1 VKFSEEL
8 LLPMRRE
15 QGGKKKP
22 WEAGCPID
30 VGDRSR
36 LDYWWIK
43 ATWPDGFTATLTKT
57 YGDLRAQLPVNN
69 RSMDV
74 LGSKLILEGTH
85 KATKNAVK
93 LDQRVG
99 RKLLI
104 VIYEQ
109 NRQILQCNV
118 EEFGPCA
125 NGNQRL
131 PETDETLIKAFDFM
145 KPIYDLY
152 IKDEVAKDELVNLKI
167 KMLEER
173 KKLPKE
179 NKKESKEGDSTG
191 SNKGT
196 IKKRPAV
203 AEPKRA
209 SKGKSKGKQTKPK
222 KKNDENDDAEPT
234 EETDDDKESEVIAD
248 RPRSPK
254 KACEFRGL
262 RMPPIMSSLKMF
274 DDHLSDDES
283 DSTKWVE

>member
-1 VKFSEEL
+1 
-8 LLPMRRE
+8 MRRE

-30 VGDRSR
+30 VGDRSN
-36 LDYWWIK
+36 LDHSWIK
-43 ATWPDGFTATLTKT
+43 ATWPDGYQATLQKT
-57 YGDLRAQLPVNN
+57 YGDLRAQLPLNSK
-69 RSMDV
+69 SMDV

-85 KATKNAVK
+85 KATNNAVK
-93 LDQRVG
+93 LDQRVD

-145 KPIYDLY
+145 KPIYDRY
-152 IKDEVAKDELVNLKI
+152 IKDDVAKDELVNLKI

-173 KKLPKE
+173 KKLPQ
-179 NKKESKEGDSTG
+179 NKKQENNEGGSTG
-191 SNKGT
+191 SNEGT
-196 IKKRPAV
+196 AKKKTAG

-209 SKGKSKGKQTKPK
+209 SKGKTNVKQTKPK
-222 KKNDENDDAEPT
+222 NKDDEDDDAEPT
-234 EETDDDKESEVIAD
+234 EDINDDKESDVIRD
-248 RPRSPK
+248 RSRSPIRPCGFWR
-254 KACEFRGL
+254 ACEFCSL
-262 RMPPIMSSLKMF
+262 RMPPIKSSLMMF
-274 DDHLSDDES
+274 ER
-283 DSTKWVE
+283 